1 MIHLHNLKSYTTLGK
16 KLKIIPNLSI
26 SHLSTSTAK
35 QGAPRESHVS
45 SIKAIRGKAIND
57 MLITRY

>member
-45 SIKAIRGKAIND
+45 SIIKAIRGKAIND
-57 MLITRY
+57 MLITR